1 MGRIDNLCAIEKI
14 PGYEGTRLNVNDSMM
29 GIGTIIAVPRGRY
42 DTVSTTWFNSVPYSH
57 GTIFPIPVNRDSGN
71 LLTHTPTLPCPQ
83 QLHCLRVSS
92 LILSEQKRWKQY
104 ISLRSRESLL

>member
-71 LLTHTPTLPCPQ
+71 LLTHTPTRNRDLLGFSPDEAAT
-83 QLHCLRVSS
+83 LEKLRYVYDVVYSC
-92 LILSEQKRWKQY
+92 Y
-104 ISLRSRESLL
+104 T